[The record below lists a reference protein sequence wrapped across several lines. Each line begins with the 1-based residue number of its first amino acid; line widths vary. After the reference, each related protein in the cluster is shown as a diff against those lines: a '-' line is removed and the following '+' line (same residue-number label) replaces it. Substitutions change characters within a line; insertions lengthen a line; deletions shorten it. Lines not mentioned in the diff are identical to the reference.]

1 MAERITTVIQGTP
14 VEAGGQV
21 FTELVMPVLKACG
34 NRPPR
39 EIQQFYAGLLS
50 ATIGSMCADFGHAQA
65 MTILRAMVESV
76 GQMGDDLPGGLKQ

>member
-50 ATIGSMCADFGHAQA
+50 TQHK
-65 MTILRAMVESV
+65 E
-76 GQMGDDLPGGLKQ
+76 GQRSALGEPVSSRHGNAF